1 MAEIGGMLATA
12 VVKAAFGKV
21 AAAAGDRVAQHRRFG
36 KDIQYMRDALESIEA
51 LMEDA
56 ERRSVED
63 KSVQLWLSRLTTAS
77 YDISDIFDELEAN
90 AARKSAL
97 QKVYTPAGSIIQQPL
112 LVHSCYCSF
121 SCLKYTAGALLFV
134 GIRYP

>member
-1 MAEIGGMLATA
+1 
-12 VVKAAFGKV
+12 
-21 AAAAGDRVAQHRRFG
+21 
-36 KDIQYMRDALESIEA
+36 
-51 LMEDA
+51 
-56 ERRSVED
+56 
-63 KSVQLWLSRLTTAS
+63 VQLWLSRLTTAS

-134 GIRYP
+134 GIRYPEFL